1 MQLIVNLISILTV
14 ISALQYNWFLLG
26 IIYYILICCILA
38 IIATIYSIAVS
49 KSDIDNKNT

>member
-38 IIATIYSIAVS
+38 IISTIHSIAVS
-49 KSDIDNKNT
+49 KSDIYNKNS

>member
-38 IIATIYSIAVS
+38 IISTIHSIAVS
-49 KSDIDNKNT
+49 KSDIDNKNS